1 MRDIC
6 YNLKHDNRSEYE
18 RCVGMT
24 ANEMQ
29 SYLNHVIEVESRLT
43 GLRASYQ
50 ALIMRDQHYEAV
62 GTRADYSLGV
72 FGYGRNLRDERELR
86 NAMSRIDDW
95 LGWRGKWD
103 LEDDEEANSKEY
115 KPIEFFSDYAAFAQQ
130 TAYQIN
136 DSIENEDN
144 KIKRDLFARYF
155 QAPEVVED
163 TLPVIE
169 KVQEPAEVAEVKHMS
184 QGKRVFWT
192 LYSLL
197 FGAFCGFGFIS
208 VFLVSSGA
216 LDFLPGA
223 IIGASIGSVI
233 LYFIMKYA
241 SFIPQEKKAEQYDA
255 YLIKKKAYDEY
266 LINKTK
272 LDNADRFAGTKAKFQ
287 TAFDHAA
294 EIASGLY
301 EKFALKRN
309 QMIRDEIPKLEK
321 QIQESEEVLDKLYA
335 MNVLHPKYR
344 NLTAASI
351 ILEYLE
357 TGRCSELT
365 GHEGAYN
372 LYESELRQ
380 NLIIAKLDVVIQK
393 LDELKATMYRC
404 CTAIENVGKQVKDL
418 EKELK
423 TLNATAA
430 KQLAVQTE
438 TLKLTALN
446 ATYSA
451 AIAANT
457 EAIKYLTLVQ

>member
-1 MRDIC
+1 
-6 YNLKHDNRSEYE
+6 
-18 RCVGMT
+18 MT
-24 ANEMQ
+24 VNEMQ

-155 QAPEVVED
+155 QAPEVVRD
-163 TLPVIE
+163 SMPALE
-169 KVQEPAEVAEVKHMS
+169 KVEEP
-184 QGKRVFWT
+184 KRVDKPAQFGKAKKIG
-192 LYSLL
+192 LYLSGLY
-197 FGAFCGFGFIS
+197 FGALAGFIL
-208 VFLVSSGA
+208 FLTNKGFTGV
-216 LDFLPGA
+216 LL
-223 IIGASIGSVI
+223 
-233 LYFIMKYA
+233 LLLCLLC
-241 SFIPQEKKAEQYDA
+241 A
-255 YLIKKKAYDEY
+255 YLLVKFALIVPLGKKHKEYEAYLEKKKAYDEY
-266 LINKTK
+266 ISKKEALEYI
-272 LDNADRFAGTKAKFQ
+272 DPFAGTKAKFQ

-438 TLKLTALN
+438 TLRFTAIN
-446 ATYSA
+446 AACSA

-457 EAIKYLTLVQ
+457 EAIKYLTLVK